1 MDKKYFVGIDLGG
14 TSIKLGI
21 IDLLGNV
28 MQKSEVPTP
37 YKKYD
42 ETLELFDELIRDTG
56 IDHNKIV
63 GIGIGVPGFVN
74 IHNGSID
81 FLPNVGWKSVNLK
94 KDLEN
99 KTNLPVFVDNDANL
113 AALGEM
119 QNGAGRGNKNLIVI
133 TIGTGVGAGII
144 INGEIYHG
152 KDAMAGEIGHL
163 TINPDSTV
171 LCNCGKYGCLETEV
185 SATAMLNHKKNAIEM
200 GRDTL
205 LTLDA
210 TTKEIF
216 EAVDKE
222 DPLANEIINNTAYYL
237 GLALSQIVT
246 VLAPEKIVIGGGVSK
261 ANNLLLDPTI
271 QYFKRF
277 SNEKLAKQTEIVL
290 AELENDAGMIGA
302 ANLVR
307 SKLK

>member
-1 MDKKYFVGIDLGG
+1 MDGKYFIGIDLGG
-14 TSIKLGI
+14 TSIKLGV
-21 IDLLGNV
+21 IDQLGNIIK
-28 MQKSEVPTP
+28 KSESPTP

-42 ETLELFDELIRDTG
+42 ETLELFVKLIRDTE
-56 IDHNKIV
+56 IDHDKIV

-81 FLPNVGWKSVNLK
+81 LLPNVGWKNANLK
-94 KDLEN
+94 KDLEK

-119 QNGAGRGNKNLIVI
+119 WNGAGRGNKNLIVI
-133 TIGTGVGAGII
+133 TIGTGVGAGVI

-163 TINPDSTV
+163 TINPNSNV

-185 SATAMLNHKKNAIEM
+185 SATAMLNYKKNAILS
-200 GRDTL
+200 GRETL

-216 EAVDKE
+216 EAIEKE
-222 DPLANEIINNTAYYL
+222 DTLAKEIVNHTAYYL

-261 ANNLLLDPTI
+261 AKNLLLDPTI
-271 QYFKRF
+271 HYFKKF
-277 SNEKLAKQTEIVL
+277 SNHKLAKQTEIVL
-290 AELENDAGMIGA
+290 AELENDAGIIGA
-302 ANLVR
+302 AKLVS